1 MLARFDK
8 PGAKTTAAEISRNF
22 GQWQDRA
29 MQGPILVT
37 HHGRPRLVILSAEE
51 FSSLTEGGADGRS
64 PETAAP
70 TRPAESGRENFI
82 ANMFEGFVAF
92 DGELRVRYLN
102 SVASASAGRDPK
114 ALIGK
119 AVDSPEFGEQGSML
133 AARLRRVLRTGEAC
147 QFESKGFFNP
157 HRYFES
163 KAFPFQGGVGV
174 TFSQLTELIDLRRDR
189 EISRA
194 RDQAIDALGV
204 VSQLNVNAM
213 GFVEDANAAFCELV
227 GFSEAQ
233 IQGSRLV
240 DFVAPPHRHD
250 FSQAMNLVMQGKT
263 EGYSGVVQ
271 FLVRD
276 QGHVSL
282 RLSAA
287 RQHHNEVCIGLA
299 VACVPV

>member
-1 MLARFDK
+1 MLGRFDQ

-22 GQWQDRA
+22 GHWQDRA

-51 FSSLTEGGADGRS
+51 FSSLTEGAPGGRAS
-64 PETAAP
+64 ENAATAP
-70 TRPAESGRENFI
+70 VESGRANFI

-102 SVASASAGRDPK
+102 SVASASAGRDPNE
-114 ALIGK
+114 LIGK

-189 EISRA
+189 EISLA
-194 RDQAIDALGV
+194 REQAIDALGV

-213 GFVEDANAAFCELV
+213 GFVEETNAAFCDLV

-233 IQGSRLV
+233 IQGARLV
-240 DFVAPPHRHD
+240 DFVAPPLRHD
-250 FSQAMNLVMQGKT
+250 FSQAMNLVMQGKS
-263 EGYSGVVQ
+263 EGYSGVVE

-276 QGHVSL
+276 QGHISL

>member
-1 MLARFDK
+1 MLGRFDQ

-22 GQWQDRA
+22 GHWQDRA

-51 FSSLTEGGADGRS
+51 FSSLAEGAAGGGG
-64 PETAAP
+64 PEPVAATQP
-70 TRPAESGRENFI
+70 VESGRANFI
-82 ANMFEGFVAF
+82 ANMFEGFVLF
-92 DGELRVRYLN
+92 DSDLRVRYLN

-114 ALIGK
+114 ELIGK
-119 AVDSPEFGEQGSML
+119 AVDSPEFGEQGTVL

-189 EISRA
+189 EVSQA
-194 RDQAIDALGV
+194 REQAIDALGV

-213 GFVEDANAAFCELV
+213 GFVEDTNAAFCGLL

-233 IQGSRLV
+233 IRGARLV
-240 DFVAPPHRHD
+240 DFVAPPQRHD
-250 FSQAMNLVMQGKT
+250 FSQAMNLVMQGKSD
-263 EGYSGVVQ
+263 GYAGVVQ

-276 QGHVSL
+276 QGYISL

-287 RQHHNEVCIGLA
+287 RQCHNEVCIGLA